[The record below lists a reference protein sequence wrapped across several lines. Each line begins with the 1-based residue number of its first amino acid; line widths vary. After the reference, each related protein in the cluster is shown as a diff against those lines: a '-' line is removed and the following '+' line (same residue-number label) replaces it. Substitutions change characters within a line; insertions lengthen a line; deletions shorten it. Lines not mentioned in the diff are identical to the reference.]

1 MHVGVAVTDA
11 FPLPPDHRPQ
21 QLDFAS
27 EVVQVLAHVVAFG
40 TDGWGWTSIHGLPR
54 MRQI

>member
-1 MHVGVAVTDA
+1 VAVTDA

-21 QLDFAS
+21 LLDFAS

-40 TDGWGWTSIHGLPR
+40 TDGWGWRCIHGLPR